1 MQIASTNGQAI
12 YLANSGNW
20 SSIRGSLAN
29 YGAGVL
35 DQINAQFIIPGY
47 TVLLPAN
54 GSNHVAGA
62 GSWAGY
68 GYEARLV
75 DSGPVAASGMIIA
88 GGYHGGY
95 ASDPAAVVNSPYVDL
110 SAQTQPTYY
119 STTPVL
125 TPAPTGADPVDLAN
139 GTFQLESTDLALGQ
153 AEPRGISLTRYYNG
167 TRRYGSA
174 GGMTGGW
181 VHNYCVNAA
190 TVPAPQAGLGG
201 TTPAQAAPMMAATAA
216 IIALYS
222 GASASPKNWTVTA
235 LITKWAVDQ
244 LTKGGVSITLGKDT
258 LQFIQ
263 QPNGVYTPPANC
275 TWTLSNAN
283 GAYTLQQRH
292 GNAFK
297 FDALGRLT
305 NIVDQYG
312 QGLAVAYNASNWVQT
327 VTDWKGRYFT
337 FNYTGTPQQLTSVSD
352 GTRTVSYG
360 YSTTYSPQGDLVS
373 ITDPENK
380 TSTYVYDTNHQIT
393 ATLDAL
399 SRLVVSNVY
408 DTQGHVTTQYTQGDT
423 NKTWRVFWSGWFNA
437 AVDPAGGAR
446 YYMFDDQSR
455 LIASWDELLGESAT
469 WYDGQNHIIWAMTP
483 QIEYTHLIYDGNHN
497 LVQRIDPLGFTNQ
510 FVYDSQNN
518 LVLSID
524 GRGNANSF
532 AYNSQFSLS
541 WVTNGAGDWAIY
553 SRNGDG
559 SLSNIAEP
567 GSTTM
572 YGYDQWGHVN
582 RIFYATSGGTTIL
595 SSEGFLNNAIG
606 DVLSHTNARGF
617 VTSFQ
622 YNSRRQLTNTTAP
635 TNVTVKIA
643 FDAVGNQQ
651 CVTDARGFSTTT
663 FWSPTRHPTGMVFP
677 ATPQGTPATTNLYD
691 NRDWL
696 SRALNPL
703 QQPTVFTNDAAG
715 RQLGVTDPLQRTT
728 RFGYD
733 PDGHRTGITNAALEA
748 TLQQWD
754 KRGQLT
760 NQVDPAA
767 HTVKRGYDAAG
778 NQVTLTN
785 RNGKA
790 WQFQFDKA
798 NRLTNTITPLLHS
811 TKLAY
816 NNRGL
821 LQSVTKPSTQS
832 ATFGYDARGWQ
843 TNRTDQVGTTTYQY
857 DPNNNLTNVF
867 ENGKTNF
874 WTFDAYDR
882 VSSYRDSDGNLIQY
896 RRDQNG
902 NVTSLIY
909 PGNRTVSYSYDSLN
923 RLTNVTDWASR
934 QTTLVYDL
942 ASHLT
947 SITRPNGTV
956 RQINYD
962 AAGETTN
969 IIEKTTTGFP
979 IAFYQLN
986 YDNAA
991 RVKWEFG
998 APLPLTNTAP
1008 PTRTMTYN
1016 DDNQIATVNGQT
1028 LGYDPDGNMTSGP
1041 LTNNTLAAYG
1051 YNARNRLWPLA
1062 G

>member
-1 MQIASTNGQAI
+1 M
-12 YLANSGNW
+12 
-20 SSIRGSLAN
+20 
-29 YGAGVL
+29 
-35 DQINAQFIIPGY
+35 
-47 TVLLPAN
+47 
-54 GSNHVAGA
+54 
-62 GSWAGY
+62 
-68 GYEARLV
+68 
-75 DSGPVAASGMIIA
+75 
-88 GGYHGGY
+88 
-95 ASDPAAVVNSPYVDL
+95 
-110 SAQTQPTYY
+110 
-119 STTPVL
+119 
-125 TPAPTGADPVDLAN
+125 
-139 GTFQLESTDLALGQ
+139 
-153 AEPRGISLTRYYNG
+153 
-167 TRRYGSA
+167 
-174 GGMTGGW
+174 
-181 VHNYCVNAA
+181 
-190 TVPAPQAGLGG
+190 
-201 TTPAQAAPMMAATAA
+201 
-216 IIALYS
+216 
-222 GASASPKNWTVTA
+222 
-235 LITKWAVDQ
+235 
-244 LTKGGVSITLGKDT
+244 
-258 LQFIQ
+258 
-263 QPNGVYTPPANC
+263 
-275 TWTLSNAN
+275 
-283 GAYTLQQRH
+283 
-292 GNAFK
+292 
-297 FDALGRLT
+297 
-305 NIVDQYG
+305 
-312 QGLAVAYNASNWVQT
+312 
-327 VTDWKGRYFT
+327 
-337 FNYTGTPQQLTSVSD
+337 
-352 GTRTVSYG
+352 
-360 YSTTYSPQGDLVS
+360 
-373 ITDPENK
+373 
-380 TSTYVYDTNHQIT
+380 
-393 ATLDAL
+393 
-399 SRLVVSNVY
+399 
-408 DTQGHVTTQYTQGDT
+408 
-423 NKTWRVFWSGWFNA
+423 
-437 AVDPAGGAR
+437 
-446 YYMFDDQSR
+446 
-455 LIASWDELLGESAT
+455 
-469 WYDGQNHIIWAMTP
+469 
-483 QIEYTHLIYDGNHN
+483 
-497 LVQRIDPLGFTNQ
+497 
-510 FVYDSQNN
+510 
-518 LVLSID
+518 
-524 GRGNANSF
+524 
-532 AYNSQFSLS
+532 
-541 WVTNGAGDWAIY
+541 
-553 SRNGDG
+553 
-559 SLSNIAEP
+559 
-567 GSTTM
+567 
-572 YGYDQWGHVN
+572 
-582 RIFYATSGGTTIL
+582 
-595 SSEGFLNNAIG
+595 
-606 DVLSHTNARGF
+606 
-617 VTSFQ
+617 
-622 YNSRRQLTNTTAP
+622 
-635 TNVTVKIA
+635 
-643 FDAVGNQQ
+643 
-651 CVTDARGFSTTT
+651 
-663 FWSPTRHPTGMVFP
+663 
-677 ATPQGTPATTNLYD
+677 
-691 NRDWL
+691 
-696 SRALNPL
+696 
-703 QQPTVFTNDAAG
+703 
-715 RQLGVTDPLQRTT
+715 TDPLQRTT

-1041 LTNNTLAAYG
+1041 LTNNTLATYG
-1051 YNARNRLWPLA
+1051 YNARNQLTAAGGLA
-1062 G
+1062 YAYDPAGTRIAVTNGANVTRFVTDPNAKLSQVLMRVRAGVTNYYIYGPGLLYEITETATTTNTLTYHYDLRGSTIALTDNNGNVTDRVQYSAYGMIMLRGGTNDTPFLYNGRYGVMTDPNGLLYMRARYYNPYLCRFINPDPAGFTGGLNW